1 MNNMVKNVNCKKKI
15 KDWGVGTVTIY
26 VVMIIFS
33 LLCLFPLLYEVLLS
47 FASQKDYLSA
57 KYIIIP
63 RDFNFESYKYILFQD
78 RIGTAFLIS
87 LFTTAV
93 GTLYTMTF
101 NAIGAYVL
109 TKEKM
114 PGKNIFF
121 TFILITMF
129 FDGGLIPFYLV
140 VKELN
145 MSNKLSSLI
154 IPFAV
159 DTFNMI
165 LLRNFFRQVPDEMI
179 EACKI
184 DGAGEIRILLQFV
197 LPLSTAGLATI
208 GMFTIVGKWNDW
220 YWPLIFLTL
229 KDELFPLAL
238 ELRNVLTNTSANGV
252 VSGYV
257 DMSKV
262 FSQAQN
268 AAMVVLSV
276 LPIVILYP
284 FMQRFFVKGVMM
296 GSIKS

>member
-1 MNNMVKNVNCKKKI
+1 MASNIKNKQKI
-15 KDWGVGTVTIY
+15 KDWGVGTVIIY
-26 VVMIIFS
+26 FVMIVFA
-33 LLCLFPLLYEVLLS
+33 LVCLFPLLYEVLLS

-87 LFTTAV
+87 VFVTVV
-93 GTLYTMTF
+93 GTLYTMIF
-101 NAIGAYVL
+101 NSIGAYIL
-109 TKEKM
+109 TKQRL

-121 TFILITMF
+121 TCIIITMF

-145 MSNKLSSLI
+145 MCNKLSALI

-229 KDELFPLAL
+229 RDELFPLAL
-238 ELRNVLTNTSANGV
+238 ELRNVLTNTSTGGV
-252 VSGYV
+252 VGGYV
-257 DMSKV
+257 DMTKV

-268 AAMVVLSV
+268 AAMVVISV

-284 FMQRFFVKGVMM
+284 FMQKFLVKGVMM